1 MSSQRPQSSLGDEL
15 ANLGIILLILAGAL
29 ALVLRAAGSAAAWV
43 TGLAQ
48 PAGGP
53 EAGLAVLLKPGTPAA
68 ALQSPGLNPV
78 AYWAVAVLLLGLILT
93 AAYWLWRLFRGTAR
107 ASKGDPHR
115 IPGIATKADVARAA
129 SGPAIMK
136 RAGHLRPTLTNAG
149 PTDVGYRI
157 GRSHNTTVWASVED
171 SILVIGPP
179 RSGKGAHIVI
189 NAILDAPGPVVT
201 TSTRPD
207 NLTTTLRAR
216 QQKGPVA
223 VFDPQQLAA
232 GVPVGLRWSP
242 IRGCEDPLTAM
253 IRATG
258 LAAGTGLG
266 AGGVEGGGFW
276 EAKTRTALQ
285 ALLHAA
291 ALDGCSPAELFR
303 WTLDPASAHDAVSI
317 LLSNPAA
324 ATGWGDSLRAMLEAD
339 PRTRDSIW
347 QGVSLS
353 LGALADP
360 RVLDAV
366 SPGAGEGFDP
376 EAFLRSNGTLYLLA
390 TGAGS
395 NNSAALVSAFVEDLV
410 ETVRRIAARS
420 AGARLD
426 PPLLLALDEIGNLA
440 PLPSLPTL
448 MAEGGGTGITTMPV
462 LQSLAQARTKWSD
475 NAASTIWDSSIVK
488 IVLGGG
494 SNSKDLH
501 DLSTLIGDRDEST
514 DSTTVGDSGSRSA
527 QRSVRRVPIMPPDTI
542 RTLPFGTGLVMLR
555 AAPPI
560 IARLQMWNAR
570 PDAKTLRENR
580 EEIERLMR
588 SPAPTATAAA
598 AVGTEEVPDVE
609 G

>member
-1 MSSQRPQSSLGDEL
+1 MGTPRPQASLGDEL
-15 ANLGIILLILAGAL
+15 ANLGIGLLIGTAAL
-29 ALVLRAAGSAAAWV
+29 ALLLRGAGAVAAWA
-43 TGLAQ
+43 TGIAQ

-53 EAGLAVLLKPGTPAA
+53 ETGLAVLLDPDNPSA
-68 ALQSPGLNPV
+68 ALHAPGLHPV
-78 AYWAVAVLLLGLILT
+78 AYWLTAIVLLG
-93 AAYWLWRLFRGTAR
+93 AAGAGGIWLWRMLRDTGR
-107 ASKGDPHR
+107 ATRMDPYR
-115 IPGIATKADVARAA
+115 IPGIATRADVQRAA
-129 SGPAIMK
+129 SPKALMR
-136 RAGHLRPTLTNAG
+136 RAAHLRPSLTNAT
-149 PTDVGYRI
+149 PTGVGYRI
-157 GRSHNTTVWASVED
+157 GHSRGTSIWASVED

-189 NAILDAPGPVVT
+189 NAILDSPGPVVT

-207 NLTTTLRAR
+207 NLTATLRAR
-216 QQKGPVA
+216 QRVGPVA
-223 VFDPQQLAA
+223 VFDPQQLAS
-232 GVPVGLRWSP
+232 GVPAGLRWSP

-253 IRATG
+253 IRAAG
-258 LAAGTGLG
+258 LAAGTGLA
-266 AGGVEGGGFW
+266 AGGVDGGGFW

-291 ALDGCSPAELFR
+291 ALDHRPPAELFR

-317 LLSNPAA
+317 LLSTPAG
-324 ATGWGDSLRAMLEAD
+324 ATTWGDSLQAMLEAD

-366 SPGAGEGFDP
+366 SPADGESFDP
-376 EAFLRSNGTLYLLA
+376 EAFMRSNGTLYLLA

-410 ETVRRIAARS
+410 ETARRIAARS

-440 PLPSLPTL
+440 PLPSLPNL

-475 NAASTIWDSSIVK
+475 NAAGSIWDSSIVK
-488 IVLGGG
+488 IVLGGA
-494 SNSKDLH
+494 SNSRDLH
-501 DLSTLIGDRDEST
+501 DLSTLIGERDEST
-514 DSTTVGDSGSRSA
+514 DSTTIGDRGSRSA
-527 QRSVRRVPIMPPDTI
+527 QRSIRRVTIMPPDSI
-542 RTLPFGTGLVMLR
+542 RTLPFGTGLILLR

-560 IARLQMWNAR
+560 IARLQMWTER
-570 PDAKTLRENR
+570 PDGKALFADRA
-580 EEIERLMR
+580 EIEASMR
-588 SPAPTATAAA
+588 GPAPDKA
-598 AVGTEEVPDVE
+598 GEQSIGPFE
-609 G
+609 

>member
-1 MSSQRPQSSLGDEL
+1 LIC
-15 ANLGIILLILAGAL
+15 AAVFALL
-29 ALVLRAAGSAAAWV
+29 LRAGGAVAAWA
-43 TGLAQ
+43 TGMQQ

-53 EAGLAVLLKPGTPAA
+53 ETGLAVLRDATNPAA
-68 ALQSPGLNPV
+68 GLQAPGLNPV
-78 AYWAVAVLLLGLILT
+78 VYWFTTVLLFGLAAAAALWVWRMVRRAGHT
-93 AAYWLWRLFRGTAR
+93 AQA
-107 ASKGDPHR
+107 DPHR
-115 IPGIATKADVARAA
+115 IPGIATSTEVTRAA
-129 SGPAIMK
+129 SRSALMK
-136 RAGHLRPTLTNAG
+136 RAAHLRPSLTKAS
-149 PTDVGYRI
+149 PHDVGYRI
-157 GRSHNTTVWASVED
+157 GKSHNTTVWASVED

-189 NAILDAPGPVVT
+189 NAILDAPGPVVS

-216 QQKGPVA
+216 QRMGPVA
-223 VFDPQQLAA
+223 VFDPQRLAA

-253 IRATG
+253 IRASG
-258 LAAGTGLG
+258 LAAGTGLA
-266 AGGVEGGGFW
+266 AGGVDGGGFW

-285 ALLHAA
+285 CLLHAA

-303 WTLDPASAHDAVSI
+303 WTLDPSAAHDAVST
-317 LLSNPAA
+317 LMSTPAA
-324 ATGWGDSLRAMLEAD
+324 ATGWGDSLQAMLEVD

-366 SPGAGEGFDP
+366 SPGDGEGFDP

-410 ETVRRIAARS
+410 ETARRIAARS

-440 PLPSLPTL
+440 PLPSLPNL

-462 LQSLAQARTKWSD
+462 LQSLSQARTKWSD
-475 NAASTIWDSSIVK
+475 NAAGAIWDSSIVK

-501 DLSTLIGDRDEST
+501 DLATLIGDRDEST
-514 DSTTVGDSGSRSA
+514 DSTTVGDRGSRSA
-527 QRSVRRVPIMPPDTI
+527 QRSIRRVPILPPDTI
-542 RTLPFGTGLVMLR
+542 RTLPFGTGLIMLR

-560 IARLQMWNAR
+560 IANLQMWTTR
-570 PDAKTLRENR
+570 PDAKALRANR
-580 EEIERLMR
+580 EEIEGLMR
-588 SPAPTATAAA
+588 EPAHDAPAERPTREA
-598 AVGTEEVPDVE
+598 E
-609 G
+609 

>member
-1 MSSQRPQSSLGDEL
+1 MNTLRPHPALGDEL
-15 ANLGIILLILAGAL
+15 ANLGIGLLISTAGFAL
-29 ALVLRAAGSAAAWV
+29 LLRAAGAVAAWA
-43 TGLAQ
+43 TNTRQ

-53 EAGLAVLLKPGTPAA
+53 ATGLAVLLDPGHPSA
-68 ALQSPGLNPV
+68 ALQAPGLNPV
-78 AYWAVAVLLLGLILT
+78 AYWLTTILLLGLAVT
-93 AAYWLWRLFRGTAR
+93 AAFWLWRVFRGTGHTTKVA
-107 ASKGDPHR
+107 PHR
-115 IPGIATKADVARAA
+115 ILGIATSAEVSRAA
-129 SGPAIMK
+129 SHSALMK
-136 RAGHLRPTLTNAG
+136 RAAHLRPSLTNAG
-149 PTDVGYRI
+149 PRDVGYRI
-157 GRSHNTTVWASVED
+157 GRSRNTTVWASVED

-216 QQKGPVA
+216 QRIGPVA
-223 VFDPQQLAA
+223 VFDPQRLAA

-253 IRATG
+253 IRASG
-258 LAAGTGLG
+258 LAAGTGLA
-266 AGGVEGGGFW
+266 AGGVDGGGFW

-285 ALLHAA
+285 CLLHAA
-291 ALDGCSPAELFR
+291 ALDGCQPAELFR
-303 WTLDPASAHDAVSI
+303 WTLDPAAAHDAVSI
-317 LLSNPAA
+317 LMSTPGA
-324 ATGWGDSLRAMLEAD
+324 ATGWGDSLQAMLEAD

-366 SPGAGEGFDP
+366 SPSEGEGFDP
-376 EAFLRSNGTLYLLA
+376 EGFLRSNGTLYLLA

-410 ETVRRIAARS
+410 ETARRIAARS

-440 PLPSLPTL
+440 PLPSLPNL

-462 LQSLAQARTKWSD
+462 LQSLSQARTKWSD
-475 NAASTIWDSSIVK
+475 NAAGTIWDSSIVK

-501 DLSTLIGDRDEST
+501 DLSTLIGDRDEAT
-514 DSTTVGDSGSRSA
+514 DSTTIGDRGSRSA
-527 QRSVRRVPIMPPDTI
+527 QRSIRRVPIMPPDTI
-542 RTLPFGTGLVMLR
+542 RTLPFGTGLIMLR

-560 IARLQMWNAR
+560 IASLHMWTTR
-570 PDAKTLRENR
+570 PDAKALRANR
-580 EEIERLMR
+580 EEIEGLMR
-588 SPAPTATAAA
+588 SPTPDEPAEQSAGAA
-598 AVGTEEVPDVE
+598 E
-609 G
+609 